1 MSNTNIEQLTSLVN
15 ELSLKINNINII
27 PLDQKVNNII
37 NTTIPNI
44 QNDVSS
50 IKSDNSTYQINHNNL
65 NYDLKTQ
72 TTNLQTIQKQN
83 NINSN
88 NVSNLNTLH
97 SNLSNKLNTINNNN
111 LNNQSSQSSNKTM
124 IDNLNNNSS
133 TLTSEIQ
140 AIKLNLQHIKT
151 QMAILMPNSSQHNS
165 LDSDYNNLS
174 STLKQVQIS
183 TIIAQQEQNN
193 NYSLL
198 ESLMTASNSERP
210 SLLGNSNSNSN
221 FDFNLDDNLDDNGDG
236 PPSGNPQFGD
246 GFPSGNPQFGGDSP
260 SGPSGGDKSKQSD
273 YDNYYM

>member
-1 MSNTNIEQLTSLVN
+1 MSNTNIEQLTNLVN

-44 QNDVSS
+44 QNEVSS
-50 IKSDNSTYQINHNNL
+50 IKSDNSNYQINHNNL

-97 SNLSNKLNTINNNN
+97 SNLSNKLNTISNNN
-111 LNNQSSQSSNKTM
+111 LNNQYSQSSNKTM
-124 IDNLNNNSS
+124 IDNLNNYST

-151 QMAILMPNSSQHNS
+151 QMAILIPNSSQHNS
-165 LDSDYNNLS
+165 LDSNYNNLS
-174 STLKQVQIS
+174 SSLKQVQIS
-183 TIIAQQEQNN
+183 TIIAQQEQNI

-210 SLLGNSNSNSN
+210 SLLGNTNSISN
-221 FDFNLDDNLDDNGDG
+221 FDFNFDDDDQSSGD
-236 PPSGNPQFGD
+236 PSSGD
-246 GFPSGNPQFGGDSP
+246 PSSGDP
-260 SGPSGGDKSKQSD
+260 SSGDPSSGDPSDGSKQND
-273 YDNYYM
+273 YYSYYS

>member
-1 MSNTNIEQLTSLVN
+1 
-15 ELSLKINNINII
+15 
-27 PLDQKVNNII
+27 
-37 NTTIPNI
+37 
-44 QNDVSS
+44 
-50 IKSDNSTYQINHNNL
+50 
-65 NYDLKTQ
+65 KTQ

-236 PPSGNPQFGD
+236 PPSGNPQFGG